1 MSLNTPAGV
10 LREMTREVS
19 ARMVNPAPGID
30 VRAAEEAVRSLLV
43 ALGHDPE
50 AGHLRQTPRRVAAA
64 YSELLTRGEFELTT
78 FENEEGCDQL
88 VLARDIP
95 FHSLCEHHLL
105 PFFEVAHV
113 GYLPSERIVGLSKLA
128 RAVEGFARGLRENA
142 AARQEFYALTRA
154 PR

>member
-1 MSLNTPAGV
+1 
-10 LREMTREVS
+10 LRE
-19 ARMVNPAPGID
+19 
-30 VRAAEEAVRSLLV
+30 
-43 ALGHDPE
+43 
-50 AGHLRQTPRRVAAA
+50 
-64 YSELLTRGEFELTT
+64 
-78 FENEEGCDQL
+78 
-88 VLARDIP
+88 IP

-105 PFFEVAHV
+105 PFFGVAHV